1 MQTKKIFLASSEEL
15 RADRIAFEL
24 MIGQLNQEWV
34 PRDTFFH
41 LVVWENFIDA
51 MSKEGLQQEY
61 NKAIQGCDI
70 FVLLFFTKVGRYTAE
85 EFETAF
91 GAFRAE
97 NKPLIYT
104 YFKDDLVLTGDI
116 DESIVSLL
124 EFKKKL
130 GALKHYYTRYRSAE
144 ELKWLFSRQ
153 LDKLYGDTQ
162 GPSLEITQATP
173 QSQIDAIALALV
185 NRFFSEVDARITV
198 DTAKLSNAVHRAGE
212 LAQHTIF
219 LLAQRVRKDNWA
231 TNRSL
236 MERAIPVLQALIDV
250 DPHKHYYFGQLGYA
264 LKDRM
269 KPEWQA
275 AKVNFDRAVELLG
288 NGEGGSRPLY
298 NFNRAICSIQL
309 DANFADGKPSDAGV
323 WRSAAVPISGRFLR
337 IRTTS
342 TFASGCG
349 STVRHVWTDV
359 KTNAVDGASV
369 GNLLA
374 FRTRDKKVLHVTS
387 AAGQE
392 GSLEKSQ
399 CVARR

>member
-15 RADRIAFEL
+15 GADRIAFEL

-91 GAFRAE
+91 GAFRDG

-153 LDKLYGDTQ
+153 LDKLYGDAQ
-162 GPSLEITQATP
+162 GRSLEITEATP
-173 QSQIDAIALALV
+173 QSQIDTIALALG
-185 NRFFSEVDARITV
+185 NRFLSEVDARTAV
-198 DTAKLSNAVHRAGE
+198 DTGKLSNAVQRASE
-212 LAQHTIF
+212 LARHTIF
-219 LLAQRVRKDNWA
+219 LLAQQVRKNKWA
-231 TNRSL
+231 TDKLL
-236 MERAIPVLQALIDV
+236 MERAIPVLQALIAV
-250 DPHKHYYFGQLGYA
+250 DPHKHYYFGQLAFA
-264 LKDRM
+264 LKDCI
-269 KPEWQA
+269 KPDWHA
-275 AKVNFDRAVELLG
+275 AKAYFDRAIDLLG
-288 NGEGGSRPLY
+288 DSGAGSLPWY
-298 NFNRAICSIQL
+298 DFNRAICSIKL
-309 DANFADGKPSDAGV
+309 DANFTDGKPSN
-323 WRSAAVPISGRFLR
+323 AASRKAIVQDLR
-337 IRTTS
+337 TAQRGLGELGEILEQP
-342 TFASGCG
+342 
-349 STVRHVWTDV
+349 W
-359 KTNAVDGASV
+359 NVDG
-369 GNLLA
+369 
-374 FRTRDKKVLHVTS
+374 RKW
-387 AAGQE
+387 
-392 GSLEKSQ
+392 LELNR
-399 CVARR
+399 VPRLDLP